1 MLKDIKRDSND
12 REFNI
17 DGIAIVVAGYYW
29 LILTSGVVVN
39 VSLNMASKES
49 IKQMISKDVLDTGF
63 IVGKCENILV
73 ITFILLNAYTALA
86 ILFAAKTIVRKE
98 DISSNSLYYLA
109 GTMANVT
116 YSVLVGLVIKILILM

>member
-1 MLKDIKRDSND
+1 MLAAPHQWISSQCFLKH
-12 REFNI
+12 
-17 DGIAIVVAGYYW
+17 G
-29 LILTSGVVVN
+29 T
-39 VSLNMASKES
+39 KES
-49 IKQMISKDVLDTGF
+49 INKMISKDVLDTGF

-73 ITFILLNAYTALA
+73 VTLILLNAYTALA

-116 YSVLVGLVIKILILM
+116 YSVLIGLVTKILI